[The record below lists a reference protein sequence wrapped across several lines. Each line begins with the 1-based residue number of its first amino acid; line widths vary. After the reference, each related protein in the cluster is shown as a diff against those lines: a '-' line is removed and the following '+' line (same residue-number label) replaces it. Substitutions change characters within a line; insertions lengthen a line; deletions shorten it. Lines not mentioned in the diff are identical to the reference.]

1 MQEKNHAQMLEDQQR
16 AEMDKM
22 AYELEK
28 KMNKNQSS
36 NSNSPSKNSLAND
49 SRFFNNIKLSLGNKT
64 RPSIRDVISITDSMT
79 ERKIRGANPELQRL
93 LPEVKVF
100 EGHDFDTASR
110 LNSKILKTHRDR
122 YLANKEKEGNNKF
135 SIDSDF

>member
-64 RPSIRDVISITDSMT
+64 RPSIRDIISITDSMT
-79 ERKIRGANPELQRL
+79 ERKI
-93 LPEVKVF
+93 
-100 EGHDFDTASR
+100 
-110 LNSKILKTHRDR
+110 
-122 YLANKEKEGNNKF
+122 
-135 SIDSDF
+135 